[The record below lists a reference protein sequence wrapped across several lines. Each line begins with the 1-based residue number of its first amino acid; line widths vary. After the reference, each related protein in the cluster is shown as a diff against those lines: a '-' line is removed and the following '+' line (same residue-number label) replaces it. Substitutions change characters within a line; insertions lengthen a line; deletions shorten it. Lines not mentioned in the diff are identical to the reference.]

1 MGWFGKLT
9 FGSLGMFLG
18 GPLGAI
24 AGAAIGHHL
33 VDKQRDYAARE
44 IPSGGHPELRHV
56 EQTQAAYFISIF
68 SILGKF
74 AKIDGVITKDEIAV
88 TQNFINSLPIRNE
101 EKQFAKKVFREAK
114 DSRYTIEDFAVQFYQ
129 INRQRP
135 ELVHS
140 FFDLLFH
147 VAAADGVFH
156 PAEDAALKRIKGIF
170 NISDQQFDN
179 IKSVYFDDVDKS
191 YKILNCTPQS
201 SNQEIN
207 SNYKKLV
214 KDFHPDRIVSKGLPE
229 EFTEFAT
236 KRFREIQEAYEKV
249 RRERNF

>member
-24 AGAAIGHHL
+24 AGAALGHHL
-33 VDKQRDYAARE
+33 FDKQRDNAAHDML
-44 IPSGGHPELRHV
+44 SGGHQALRHV
-56 EQTQAAYFISIF
+56 EQTQAAYFITIF

-88 TQNFINSLPIRNE
+88 TQNFIDSLPIRNE
-101 EKQFAKKVFREAK
+101 EKQFAKRVFREAK

-129 INRQRP
+129 FNRQRP
-135 ELVHS
+135 EIIHS
-140 FFDLLFH
+140 FFDLLFQ
-147 VAAADGVFH
+147 VALADGVLH
-156 PAEDAALKRIKGIF
+156 PAEEAALKRTKEIF
-170 NISDQQFDN
+170 HLSDQQFNN
-179 IKSVYFDDVDKS
+179 IKSGYFDDVDKS
-191 YKILNCTPQS
+191 YKILNCTPES
-201 SNQEIN
+201 SDQEIK

-236 KRFREIQEAYEKV
+236 KRFREIQEAYEKI

>member
-1 MGWFGKLT
+1 M
-9 FGSLGMFLG
+9 
-18 GPLGAI
+18 
-24 AGAAIGHHL
+24 
-33 VDKQRDYAARE
+33 
-44 IPSGGHPELRHV
+44 PSGGHPGLRQV

-101 EKQFAKKVFREAK
+101 EKQFAKKVFKEAK

-135 ELVHS
+135 ELIHS
-140 FFDLLFH
+140 FFDLLFQM
-147 VAAADGVFH
+147 AAADSVFH
-156 PAEDAALKRIKGIF
+156 PAEEAALKRIKGIF
-170 NISDQQFDN
+170 HISDQQFN
-179 IKSVYFDDVDKS
+179 NVKSVYFDDVDKS
-191 YKILNCTPQS
+191 YKLLNCTPES
-201 SNQEIN
+201 TNQEVK

-236 KRFREIQEAYEKV
+236 KRFREIQEAYEKI